1 MERKNDDDKV
11 SIINNTLLFQSY
23 GIKYEIYF
31 LQNEMNSIYSSQ
43 QLSYLELE
51 WQETVINSHTYFACE
66 LIK

>member
-31 LQNEMNSIYSSQ
+31 LQNEMNIIYSSQ

-51 WQETVINSHTYFACE
+51 WQETVINSHTYFASE